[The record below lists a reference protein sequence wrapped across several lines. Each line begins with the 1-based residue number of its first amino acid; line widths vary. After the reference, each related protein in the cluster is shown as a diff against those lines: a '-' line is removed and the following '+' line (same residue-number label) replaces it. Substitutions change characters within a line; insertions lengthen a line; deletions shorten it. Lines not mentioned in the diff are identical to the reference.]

1 MSAKAK
7 FVYAKPFITHE
18 KFGIEK
24 VIKHDQVYGFK
35 NKLLD
40 AKFIQPFRDYDFYDS
55 DFTVEKSYAEMVNIF
70 GKPIKVTGKFKDAK
84 CFYSFS
90 NQMSWTVDAVWYLL
104 LQDQSYRGKKI
115 EVPVIIYNL
124 NGGKNYN
131 RFYDKARAENL
142 VEDFG
147 DRFPKAYRMNNKLS
161 NVNCWNII
169 IGSHW
174 RHNEHERTKPE
185 NQLYIENLINLGV

>member
-1 MSAKAK
+1 
-7 FVYAKPFITHE
+7 
-18 KFGIEK
+18 
-24 VIKHDQVYGFK
+24 
-35 NKLLD
+35 
-40 AKFIQPFRDYDFYDS
+40 
-55 DFTVEKSYAEMVNIF
+55 
-70 GKPIKVTGKFKDAK
+70 
-84 CFYSFS
+84 
-90 NQMSWTVDAVWYLL
+90 MSWTVDAVWYLL

-169 IGSHW
+169 IGSRW
-174 RHNEHERTKPE
+174 KSEEQRTKPE